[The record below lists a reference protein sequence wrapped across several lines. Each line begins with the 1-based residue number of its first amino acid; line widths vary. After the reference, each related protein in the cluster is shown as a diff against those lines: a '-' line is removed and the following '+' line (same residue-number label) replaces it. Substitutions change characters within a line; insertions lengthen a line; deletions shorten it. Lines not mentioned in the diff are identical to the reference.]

1 MILTYPTN
9 SELMSISQELLP
21 DLTANDLPFQ
31 LFPIRNHDAAVVE
44 WEQRDSYTGL
54 MQIRGINGEPP
65 SIPNVGLKRY
75 KMEPG
80 VYGEFG
86 IIFENDI
93 VSRRAMGSYN
103 QPIDVSDLTA
113 EKVEFLLK
121 RRLDRLR
128 WIIWT
133 LLTSGLFFVPGP
145 NGNVLHSGQF
155 KIQTSTAS
163 VPWTT
168 YATATPIKDL
178 QALILLFRGVSA
190 QFSPNSYMVMNRV
203 TANALFNNA
212 NPADLSGRR
221 LSTGA
226 TFNSIADIN
235 TMLVGLE
242 LPQVAIYDKGYLP
255 DGGGAWTPFIPNGK
269 VVMIG
274 ERPNGETMGEFQFTR
289 NAVLDGAPGAYTE
302 VSDSLDT
309 GRKVP
314 RYIRIDDGFNGGPA
328 IFYPSLVIVFTAF

>member
-163 VPWTT
+163 VP
-168 YATATPIKDL
+168 
-178 QALILLFRGVSA
+178 
-190 QFSPNSYMVMNRV
+190 
-203 TANALFNNA
+203 
-212 NPADLSGRR
+212 
-221 LSTGA
+221 
-226 TFNSIADIN
+226 
-235 TMLVGLE
+235 
-242 LPQVAIYDKGYLP
+242 
-255 DGGGAWTPFIPNGK
+255 FIPNGK